1 MGKGDRRIWT
11 RYTDLEPSAGK
22 ITRFLRAP
30 ESIGD
35 DKRHWF
41 KDEDVVERSTVS
53 LLVMLFNILTN
64 R

>member
-1 MGKGDRRIWT
+1 MEDLVGKGDRRIWT

-30 ESIGD
+30 ESIWD

-41 KDEDVVERSTVS
+41 KDEDVVDSVA
-53 LLVMLFNILTN
+53 ILCCFIF
-64 R
+64 